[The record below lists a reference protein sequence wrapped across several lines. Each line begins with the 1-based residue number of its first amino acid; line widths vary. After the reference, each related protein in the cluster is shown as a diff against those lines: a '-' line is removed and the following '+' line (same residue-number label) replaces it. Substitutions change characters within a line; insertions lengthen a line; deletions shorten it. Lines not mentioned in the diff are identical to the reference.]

1 MMKRD
6 FRESSSHRW
15 ARHVCCVCQT
25 HTGDLAAPVTGHLS
39 QCHNGIITGQ
49 VNGLVYAN
57 MEEGMKNY
65 GTEKHDGV
73 TKTWDAV
80 QREVGSIRQS

>member
-1 MMKRD
+1 M
-6 FRESSSHRW
+6 
-15 ARHVCCVCQT
+15 
-25 HTGDLAAPVTGHLS
+25 S
-39 QCHNGIITGQ
+39 QWDRIIIAQ

-80 QREVGSIRQS
+80 QREVGMVGSGGESFKYS